1 MNDTNKIV
9 QNLGTI
15 GAKII
20 GYVGRYRTVIV
31 IFIACIAIFASVMQA
46 QSYLNPVRN
55 EDKYMEVQSS
65 ANSKKID
72 QAIVEKLSKTQG
84 DYSSTAD
91 SNFVPDRSNPFAE

>member
-1 MNDTNKIV
+1 
-9 QNLGTI
+9 
-15 GAKII
+15 
-20 GYVGRYRTVIV
+20 
-31 IFIACIAIFASVMQA
+31 
-46 QSYLNPVRN
+46 
-55 EDKYMEVQSS
+55 VQSS